1 MLDQFLRNL
10 IHGEFSVGKR
20 TFAFLDV
27 LLAVCI
33 TGVGV
38 LIRSAIFG
46 ISGNPDLEGGSQMLF
61 FCVLDFALALLIG
74 FVLFKKD
81 KL

>member
-10 IHGEFSVGKR
+10 IHGEFSIGKR
-20 TFAFLDV
+20 KLAFLDI

-38 LIRSAIFG
+38 LIPRYKIAR
-46 ISGNPDLEGGSQMLF
+46 E
-61 FCVLDFALALLIG
+61 LLT
-74 FVLFKKD
+74 
-81 KL
+81 